1 MSDAKPLYLQ
11 IRDQLKHQMASGALA
26 PGQKLPSS
34 RQLAADLGVSRI
46 TVTNAY
52 AELEADGLVESRT
65 GSGTYVAPEWE
76 RGPKS
81 VKGQA
86 APQPVVPAW
95 QRALSELGPDGIPN
109 GPHPGREALLRKCQW
124 PLLRPDGISFAL
136 ARGDQRLFPHREL
149 RRIMSDVLADDAGAL
164 GYEPPEGSPRL
175 RRVLAQYLRQQ
186 GITCTPDEIVIT
198 AGSQQAFDLITRA
211 LVNEGDTV
219 VTELPTFVGALESL
233 ETRRARVVGVPID
246 NQGIDPHALERA
258 LQQHAPRLMYVV
270 PTFHNPTA
278 TVTSAAR
285 RRDIVELAAR
295 YGVPVVE
302 DEYLREVR
310 FGSPIPAPLAS
321 FDTQGNVIHVGSFS
335 KSLSPA
341 FRLGYVV
348 ARGPLRE
355 RLVSLKR
362 VTDICCSPVLQRA
375 ASEFLETGSIY
386 THWKRVSRA
395 YRKRQ
400 AAMIAAVQR
409 HFPRG
414 CAWTAAQGGVVLWV
428 RVPLAVS
435 VAQLLDDCLREGVSF
450 APGAIFY
457 PEPAD
462 QPFLR
467 LNYASHNED
476 EIERGVSVI
485 GRLMQRQLARRSATL
500 EDGLVAE

>member
-11 IRDQLKHQMASGALA
+11 IRDQLKHQMAAGTLA

-34 RQLAADLGVSRI
+34 RQLAVDLGVSRI

-52 AELEADGLVESRT
+52 AELEADGLVVSRT

-76 RGPKS
+76 RGG
-81 VKGQA
+81 KGQP
-86 APQPVVPAW
+86 APLPIVPAW
-95 QRALSELGPDGIPN
+95 QRALSEPGPNGAMN
-109 GPHPGREALLRKCQW
+109 GPHPWREALIRKSQW
-124 PLLRPDGISFAL
+124 PDGRPEGISFAR

-149 RRIMSDVLADDAGAL
+149 RRIMGDVLADDAGSL
-164 GYEPPEGSPRL
+164 GYEPPEGTPRL

-211 LVNEGDTV
+211 LINAGDAV
-219 VTELPTFVGALESL
+219 ITELPTFMGALESL
-233 ETRRARVVGVPID
+233 ESRRARVVGVPID
-246 NQGIDPHALERA
+246 SQGIDPRALERA
-258 LQQHAPRLMYVV
+258 LQQHAPRLMYVI

-285 RRDIVELAAR
+285 RREIVDLAAK

-375 ASEFLETGSIY
+375 ASEFLESGSIY
-386 THWKRVSRA
+386 AHWKRISRA

-400 AAMIAAVQR
+400 EAMIAAVQR

-428 RVPLAVS
+428 RVPLSVS
-435 VAQLLDDCLREGVSF
+435 VAQLLDESVREGVSF
-450 APGAIFY
+450 APGAVFF

-467 LNYASHNED
+467 LNYASHNEE
-476 EIERGVSVI
+476 EIERGVAVI
-485 GRLMQRQLARRSATL
+485 GRLMHRQMARRGTSL
-500 EDGLVAE
+500 EEGLVAE